1 MTKIIGSVFLKTL
14 LVGTATILLTPA
26 GGYASPLLSQ
36 SRQALVVK
44 AETWDSTQATL
55 QRYAK
60 TTGQGRLG
68 GLKGKSVWKP
78 VGEPV
83 AVVLGKGGLGW
94 GAGLHNAVSDTLVPP
109 ESTEPIKQE
118 GDGKSPAGIFKLGA
132 AYGYAARPLS
142 RMKWPYQAS
151 TEDLRCVD
159 DAKSSSY
166 NQIVPEKSK
175 TWDSAE
181 VMRRSDV
188 LYTWVLDVE
197 HNKQPTTPGKGS
209 CIFLHVW
216 RGETS
221 PTVGCTAMAQKNL
234 EKILSWLDP
243 KAQPLL
249 IQLPKTT
256 YQTLQ
261 VSWELP

>member
-1 MTKIIGSVFLKTL
+1 MTKIIGSLFLQTL
-14 LVGTATILLTPA
+14 LVGTATILLAPT
-26 GGYASPLLSQ
+26 GGHGTPLLAE

-55 QRYAK
+55 QRYVK
-60 TTGQGRLG
+60 TTGQGRL
-68 GLKGKSVWKP
+68 KGNSVWKP
-78 VGEPV
+78 IGKPV

-94 GAGLHNAVSDTLVPP
+94 GSGLHNAASDTLASPG
-109 ESTEPIKQE
+109 STEPIKQE
-118 GDGKSPAGIFKLGA
+118 GDGKSPAGIFKLGS
-132 AYGYAARPLS
+132 AYGYAARPLA

-159 DAKSSSY
+159 DAKSSFY

-175 TWDSAE
+175 PWDSAE

-221 PTVGCTAMAQKNL
+221 PTVGCTAMAQENL
-234 EKILSWLDP
+234 EKVLSWLDP
-243 KAQPLL
+243 KAKPLL
-249 IQLPKTT
+249 VQLPKTT

-261 VSWELP
+261 ASLELP